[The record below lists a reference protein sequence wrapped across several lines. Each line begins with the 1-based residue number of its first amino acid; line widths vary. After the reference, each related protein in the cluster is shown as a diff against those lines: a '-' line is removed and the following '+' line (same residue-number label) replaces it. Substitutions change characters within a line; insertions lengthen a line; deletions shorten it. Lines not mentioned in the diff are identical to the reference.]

1 MTTKHSMSEIKEAVA
16 YFDSQVGHYY
26 LDSHTVR
33 KIKEETEELIEAI
46 VMEQGSERIIDEC
59 SDVLTVA
66 YRTAVRKGFKG
77 TPCDLFLQA
86 YNKMKGRIERGER
99 DYKNINF

>member
-1 MTTKHSMSEIKEAVA
+1 MTINEIKEAVA
-16 YFDSQVGHYY
+16 YFDSQVGHFY

-77 TPCDLFLQA
+77 TPCELFLKA
-86 YNKMKGRIERGER
+86 CDKMKGRVERGER
-99 DYKNINF
+99 DYKNKDF

>member
-1 MTTKHSMSEIKEAVA
+1 MKKIFRRL
-16 YFDSQVGHYY
+16 FD
-26 LDSHTVR
+26 
-33 KIKEETEELIEAI
+33 AI
-46 VMEQGSERIIDEC
+46 VMEQGNERIIDEC

-86 YNKMKGRIERGER
+86 CNKMKARVERGER

>member
-1 MTTKHSMSEIKEAVA
+1 MTINEIKEAVA

-26 LDSHTVR
+26 LDSHNVR

-46 VMEQGSERIIDEC
+46 VMEQGNERIIDEC

-77 TPCDLFLQA
+77 TPSDLFLQA
-86 YNKMKGRIERGER
+86 CNKMKCRVERGER
-99 DYKNINF
+99 DYKNKDF

>member
-1 MTTKHSMSEIKEAVA
+1 MSEIEEAIA
-16 YFDSQVGHYY
+16 YFDSQVGHFY

-33 KIKEETEELIEAI
+33 KIKEETEELVEAI
-46 VMEQGSERIIDEC
+46 VMEQGNERIIDEC

-77 TPCDLFLQA
+77 TPSDLFLQA
-86 YNKMKGRIERGER
+86 CKKMKCRVEKGER
-99 DYKNINF
+99 DYRNNDF